1 MLSEREELEMI
12 QLLEQEQAAQA
23 RDSLAVYSGMMLGFD
38 QAAHHLLLIEALEEI
53 ERGELDLLLVNMPP
67 GSAKS
72 LYGSVCFPAWY
83 MGRNPAKAIIG
94 AANTAE
100 LADGFGRK
108 ARNLVGSPDHQRAF
122 PDSLLA
128 GDNAAASR
136 WATTK
141 GGEYF
146 GTGVGGTI
154 TGRRADCLT
163 GKSVV
168 LTSGGFKRIE
178 QIDVSSSP
186 CYVLSYEKSKHR
198 TVYRRVAAVVRR
210 NASEYFRI
218 HTAAGHVVEATGN
231 HRIYVGGIWKE
242 AAAIV
247 AGDVLLRALPEAAP
261 GAGLRNGKEGAQGR
275 HEVLLQPIV
284 RNSREQCCAR
294 HGSAAR
300 VQGMQEADAAEG
312 QEPYVLGR
320 LPECYCQGARLSDE
334 DGAASELRSLREDL
348 PTNEQCDPF
357 EVLFDAL
364 QERCSFALAI
374 GGEQSELATRHRPEP
389 LSGWQR
395 GEVQG
400 CEEGGVGAGRECLR
414 GLQGDDGL
422 AGASHRHGQHAQCDG
437 QFGDAMWAVPLGAAW
452 GGSGEAAEDVVSMVE
467 RVCEDTFV
475 YDIEVE
481 GTHNFFADG
490 VLVHNCAIIDDPVKS
505 REEADSELIREK
517 QWKWWKDDLQTRLKP
532 NAGVVVIM
540 TRWHEDDLGGRILKD
555 LKERNSSARVRV
567 LKVAMEALAGDPL
580 GRPLGAPLW
589 PEWFTPLMLESAK
602 SEPRTWSALYQQ
614 EPRPEGGGEF
624 KEEWLCY
631 YQRQPSATNRVIL
644 VDPSSGK
651 KNKRKKAGNDYTS
664 MWVVG
669 VGPDGNDYVID
680 GIRDRLNLAQRT
692 EALFTLVRRHRPA
705 AVGYEEYGLQAD
717 IEHIKIEMER
727 QQYRFRIVTLG
738 GSVNKEDRIRG
749 MIPSFQ
755 KGMTWMPRSMI
766 RQMAD
771 GVQRDVME
779 AFRDE
784 YLAFPVGAHDD
795 AMDCLARKEEP
806 EMRKYLLAP
815 QQQER
820 TPAVQS
826 WEPLDDEMN
835 M

>member
-1 MLSEREELEMI
+1 MSILTVAEEMEMI
-12 QLLEQEQAAQA
+12 ALLEQEQAVQA
-23 RDSLAVYSGMMLGFD
+23 RDHLSVYAGMQTGFG
-38 QAAHHLLLIEALEEI
+38 QAEHHLLLCDSLEEV
-53 ERGELDLLLVNMPP
+53 ERGEVDILMVNMPP

-72 LYGSVCFPAWY
+72 TYGSVVFPAWF
-83 MGRNPAKAIIG
+83 MGRNPRKTVLL
-94 AANTAE
+94 AANTGE
-100 LADGFGRK
+100 LADDFGRK
-108 ARNLVGSPDHQRAF
+108 SRNLVGKPEHVRSF
-122 PDSLLA
+122 PGSILA
-128 GDNAAASR
+128 ADNAAAGR
-136 WATTK
+136 WATAA
-141 GGEYF
+141 GGQYY
-146 GTGVGGTI
+146 GAGVGGTI
-154 TGRRADCLT
+154 AGRRADL
-163 GKSVV
+163 
-168 LTSGGFKRIE
+168 
-178 QIDVSSSP
+178 
-186 CYVLSYEKSKHR
+186 
-198 TVYRRVAAVVRR
+198 
-210 NASEYFRI
+210 
-218 HTAAGHVVEATGN
+218 
-231 HRIYVGGIWKE
+231 
-242 AAAIV
+242 
-247 AGDVLLRALPEAAP
+247 
-261 GAGLRNGKEGAQGR
+261 
-275 HEVLLQPIV
+275 
-284 RNSREQCCAR
+284 
-294 HGSAAR
+294 
-300 VQGMQEADAAEG
+300 
-312 QEPYVLGR
+312 
-320 LPECYCQGARLSDE
+320 
-334 DGAASELRSLREDL
+334 
-348 PTNEQCDPF
+348 
-357 EVLFDAL
+357 
-364 QERCSFALAI
+364 
-374 GGEQSELATRHRPEP
+374 
-389 LSGWQR
+389 
-395 GEVQG
+395 
-400 CEEGGVGAGRECLR
+400 
-414 GLQGDDGL
+414 
-422 AGASHRHGQHAQCDG
+422 
-437 QFGDAMWAVPLGAAW
+437 
-452 GGSGEAAEDVVSMVE
+452 
-467 RVCEDTFV
+467 
-475 YDIEVE
+475 
-481 GTHNFFADG
+481 
-490 VLVHNCAIIDDPVKS
+490 AIIDDPVKS
-505 REEADSELIREK
+505 REEADSETIREK
-517 QWKWWKDDLQTRLKP
+517 QWKWFKDDLMTRLKP
-532 NAGVVVIM
+532 NAGLVIIM
-540 TRWHEDDLGGRILKD
+540 TRWHEDDLGGRLLAD
-555 LKERNSSARVRV
+555 LKERNSSARVKII
-567 LKVAMEALAGDPL
+567 KVAMEALEGDPL
-580 GRPLGAPLW
+580 GRPVGAPLW
-589 PEWFTPLMLESAK
+589 PEWFTPLMLETAK

-631 YQRQPSATNRVIL
+631 YQRQPSATNKVIL